1 MNLLDIF
8 HAHKLLKS
16 VKGFHK
22 KLNMFLES
30 ISIVHQI
37 QLLAQKVRVN
47 YRL

>member
-8 HAHKLLKS
+8 HAHELLKS

-22 KLNMFLES
+22 KLNMLLKS
-30 ISIVHQI
+30 ISIVLQI